1 MILARSIAYGGLLSA
16 AILGHR
22 FKSEGARLGGRSSD
36 SSFVLP
42 NSIEPGVAR
51 QIVLS
56 IPWTDRFLRSFMR
69 FSTSEEPR
77 AAHGF
82 CRGTVLVCCER
93 LGCVPGT
100 VQFPGQSI
108 SGRGRTRTSSFA
120 RPTDASRD
128 SKRGNGPPD
137 CTKSAAPA
145 AGISLLKVGEM
156 VPVRRYRV
164 SQTGRLP
171 HQGNV
176 GESCLPDCRKLIG
189 LCAKAEKEN
198 PDQMIV
204 RGF

>member
-82 CRGTVLVCCER
+82 CRGTVLFCSER
-93 LGCVPGT
+93 LGCVPQAL
-100 VQFPGQSI
+100 QFPGQLI
-108 SGRGRTRTSSFA
+108 SSQGRTRTSSLA
-120 RPTDASRD
+120 SPTDASRD

-156 VPVRRYRV
+156 VLVRRYRV
-164 SQTGRLP
+164 SQIGGQP
-171 HQGNV
+171 HQGRI
-176 GESCLPDCRKLIG
+176 GESCVPDRRNLIG
-189 LCAKAEKEN
+189 LCSKAQIKIA
-198 PDQMIV
+198 DQMVV
-204 RGF
+204 RDF